1 MGPIV
6 RRMMKQTLIV
16 MTNNLAVSIASS
28 ANAADITTIA
38 IDEIGAANYDD
49 NNDNQSGQIATHI
62 MSSAAESMTMNTL
75 DALIDRVFHV
85 PDDLVLAEDL
95 ANINVENTAELEL
108 ELTGCVTEKM
118 VAYRQVRL
126 VFICVDISYL
136 FSLNI

>member
-28 ANAADITTIA
+28 ANAADDTTTA

-49 NNDNQSGQIATHI
+49 NNDNQSEQIATHI

-95 ANINVENTAELEL
+95 ANINVENTAEHEL
-108 ELTGCVTEKM
+108 ELTRCVTEKM
-118 VAYRQVRL
+118 IAYRQVRL
-126 VFICVDISYL
+126 VFICV
-136 FSLNI
+136 